1 MASPFASV
9 VMPVWQDPFVQVI
22 KFGMT
27 HRNVGWHAQGDVEQT
42 QDQHIHKN
50 VFRIRGAIAATNY
63 LRVPR
68 DAAKGMHGLG
78 LTGRYAYMQIRRIG
92 DLPMTI
98 HLDFVTNKKTAL
110 RFTLSS
116 IYQLLRSTGTAL
128 RVPLSL
134 DARWTVVVID
144 MVALLELHS
153 FNQYARETY
162 RHLKTI
168 TLCASMNVRNFFVS
182 PTLYTP
188 STLPS
193 TLRFPENFGDQYRW
207 LMLPSETNSSLDD
220 GSYRQLDPVKQED
233 LRIAATPK
241 SAARVRRSSV
251 ESTRTIQNEVVF
263 DEQSPTHES
272 AAETITKVS
281 PRTRDTNLRRDRND
295 ILSKADQILRDAGI
309 FDVNTD
315 TTNNQQPM
323 DAAYQSPLDS
333 PAMRYASLTKRGL
346 RAKIVSSST
355 KAEWPDPILE
365 LDRVIGFSNDFPR
378 MLLWLPDNSA
388 CVYTSSST
396 IIIREFRDE
405 NTDPTRSQRVSTE
418 AVKGSVET
426 TRSAT
431 ATREHFLYGH
441 SVSICALAVS
451 SDGGLLASAEV
462 PTQTKK
468 QGGVRL
474 WGLASREC
482 VTVVKAQPKGV
493 HTLCFSTP
501 SKRRLL
507 LCVVG
512 RDECFRTQ
520 IFIWDCSCLR
530 HGKEEALSGAAVS
543 LMARQ
548 TSDFPIDR
556 IAFSPYEQQDHYHL
570 VSCGR
575 ENIRYW
581 RVNPNTGHLTG
592 CPVIL
597 NEYSRGT
604 VFTDIGFDTI
614 VETHPSDI
622 RRVRPLYVAS
632 SLGTLLVIDYDSKQ
646 VMCVYQ
652 LHDASINCLSIN
664 EGFCVTGSDDCFLR
678 VWPLDFTDFFLEA
691 HHEAGVSCLD
701 VSPDGMKVLVGSR
714 NNAIGLLDI
723 ADQQYATLLRSHTK
737 DITAMAPAPWGS
749 PLASLLLE
757 DARSGGIGTAESE
770 LVTASSD
777 GTLRV
782 WDALSGYQLYEF
794 DMQQER
800 VTSLAASPV
809 SSAIVAVGFAS
820 GCTRIFDVHRTP
832 ASGEI
837 NTIEAPSSMLREFR
851 QHQSSILHVE
861 FDIDAE
867 HLFTSGAG
875 KQLCLYDARQQDY
888 LPLKMLLAD
897 FDPEDGHFV
906 LSHDK
911 KWLAVVS
918 GDRKNIVMVDP
929 CSLRV
934 VATVQPPKLP
944 GISSQEESLKLVR
957 FSNRSTELLV
967 LSASDRL
974 HVFSLPGRGFVQSMP
989 LLGQDGI
996 SALVTSA
1003 NAKYM
1008 ATGGVDGSLRVWN
1021 WDDRGRIGRMHQSF
1035 IGHAGKVKDLAFTKD
1050 DKRVVATGE
1059 STAICI
1065 WQFHGDSSPMSPRA
1079 KSGSMDIANIFPFE
1093 EHDSNQEMNG
1103 EQSTNNDASALPSSK
1118 SNFKLTLEADALKL
1132 ESVSGVTQH
1141 EKIDSVLSNKTD
1153 LVDTDV
1159 PTTVVEMSKQNSGDL
1174 VLSSALGGFNSS
1186 NFAWSYSTGKMVYT
1200 RKTIL
1205 VVEDV
1210 ASGRQVFYDDHSI
1223 NDSSMLDPSDEII
1236 LMQLSPSGE
1245 YVATITSRF
1254 DVVAVR
1260 PLASRDEFANKINT
1274 ASSHEDNQILIT
1286 LPLGT
1291 CSVSALAFGERSHQ
1305 RQVEELLC
1313 MACEVKKPDLS
1324 QEHVIVVAST
1334 LKKCIVWTS
1343 TTSKELQPTRTRQ
1356 IVATSD
1362 TEFLL
1367 LSGERSGISTLTV
1380 YPDAMTTCFD
1390 TTSDAELEPL
1400 IGVFPTQVELISLY
1414 NRDGTRDRLC
1424 YLVGIDNDRYCYFY
1438 DLHRNTFIATTQLL
1452 LLSSKT
1458 RNGSSQPDNKPKT
1471 AASTRKVVEFMEWV
1485 TTAGKSL
1492 LITGSRSENALYVH
1506 GLPMVSTKHSARV
1519 QVDWQRVARAGVSL
1533 LCKVVLNGSGML
1545 RSLSVDPAR
1554 DAGIATTED
1563 GTIVLVHFSTPPT
1576 TKVLRETATVGAD
1589 CNIPFAVSNASWAL
1603 DGAVLLSMAQNDNS
1617 IRVWLPELSREIA
1630 SFQVESAICTCF
1642 AVKPFSTTPDSV
1654 PQSMVMAGYSDGSLR
1669 VFDLCEM
1676 RLLSR
1681 FELAPSFAKSARY
1694 DGGAFDRIIFVGA
1707 LTALIVTKDNCVLLV
1722 DVSNALEQTEEAQSA
1737 RGANIRPKRV
1747 NARVSKKSIQENSR
1761 LSRARTTG
1769 GCREGRE
1776 VVYRELTLLPSSYRR
1791 RKRLPGL
1798 AKSEEVHVE
1807 VGAIDVMTSGDTNI
1821 HPFLIVVKYTGPIRY
1836 GEGRCVIKV
1845 FAEPTMSVLAEDDV
1859 AATDEWRLHS
1869 RPDLEHSVA
1878 VFMADSTSKSV
1889 RVLHSSSQ
1897 RRPDSTPTETCA
1909 WGLELRDCVQRRLIH
1924 RFVFSI
1930 HLEHP
1935 VLLRCI
1941 HAALSPDAPEAAEML
1956 LLSDANGRMAVLH
1969 LSTHQLIPINSRTTQ
1984 ALQLTSILNTSSNSL
1999 LLSSPSQLA
2008 VASLTFH

>member
-944 GISSQEESLKLVR
+944 G
-957 FSNRSTELLV
+957 
-967 LSASDRL
+967 
-974 HVFSLPGRGFVQSMP
+974 RGFVQSMP

-1093 EHDSNQEMNG
+1093 EHDSNQEMN
-1103 EQSTNNDASALPSSK
+1103 
-1118 SNFKLTLEADALKL
+1118 
-1132 ESVSGVTQH
+1132 
-1141 EKIDSVLSNKTD
+1141 
-1153 LVDTDV
+1153 
-1159 PTTVVEMSKQNSGDL
+1159 
-1174 VLSSALGGFNSS
+1174 
-1186 NFAWSYSTGKMVYT
+1186 
-1200 RKTIL
+1200 
-1205 VVEDV
+1205 
-1210 ASGRQVFYDDHSI
+1210 
-1223 NDSSMLDPSDEII
+1223 
-1236 LMQLSPSGE
+1236 
-1245 YVATITSRF
+1245 
-1254 DVVAVR
+1254 
-1260 PLASRDEFANKINT
+1260 
-1274 ASSHEDNQILIT
+1274 
-1286 LPLGT
+1286 
-1291 CSVSALAFGERSHQ
+1291 
-1305 RQVEELLC
+1305 
-1313 MACEVKKPDLS
+1313 
-1324 QEHVIVVAST
+1324 
-1334 LKKCIVWTS
+1334 
-1343 TTSKELQPTRTRQ
+1343 
-1356 IVATSD
+1356 
-1362 TEFLL
+1362 
-1367 LSGERSGISTLTV
+1367 
-1380 YPDAMTTCFD
+1380 
-1390 TTSDAELEPL
+1390 
-1400 IGVFPTQVELISLY
+1400 
-1414 NRDGTRDRLC
+1414 
-1424 YLVGIDNDRYCYFY
+1424 GIDNDRYCYFY

-1897 RRPDSTPTETCA
+1897 RRPDSTPTETSFTSSIPFFSVA
-1909 WGLELRDCVQRRLIH
+1909 STQRYPPMHLKQRR
-1924 RFVFSI
+1924 
-1930 HLEHP
+1930 
-1935 VLLRCI
+1935 CCC
-1941 HAALSPDAPEAAEML
+1941 
-1956 LLSDANGRMAVLH
+1956 
-1969 LSTHQLIPINSRTTQ
+1969 
-1984 ALQLTSILNTSSNSL
+1984 
-1999 LLSSPSQLA
+1999 
-2008 VASLTFH
+2008 